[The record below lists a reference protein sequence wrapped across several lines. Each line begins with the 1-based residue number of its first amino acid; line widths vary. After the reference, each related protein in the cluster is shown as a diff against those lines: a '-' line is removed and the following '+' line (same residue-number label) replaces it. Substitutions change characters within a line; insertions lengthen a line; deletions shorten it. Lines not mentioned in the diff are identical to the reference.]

1 MLSGNGRH
9 RRPRQVPGLVVAA
22 GVTGS
27 ALALPLFGATGASAA
42 DGSSWD
48 RLAECES
55 GGVWSANFGNGYYGG
70 LQFDQTTWEEF
81 GGLDYAPTAD
91 LASRGEQIAV
101 AEKVV
106 AAQGPQAWATCAPIA
121 GLVTAS
127 PSATPESERD
137 KTQDGKG
144 ESGKTDKSEK
154 ADGGATSDAD
164 GSTASPDPSASA
176 TADPSDPSAPSAS
189 ATGDPSASA
198 TPGLGDL
205 PLFGESDWN
214 LGGSS
219 VSPSSPSDDSGIP
232 DDLPTPGGTEGGGT
246 AGSDESD
253 NSGGDSATSPD
264 DSSGR
269 HRGDR
274 APDDTADADRGSS
287 GRHASRDDEARDAGA
302 ADGAYTVRPGDSL
315 WGIAD
320 DQQVEG
326 GWTSLYAGNRLV
338 IGDDPNLIVP
348 GQDLAL
354 GQN

>member
-70 LQFDQTTWEEF
+70 LQFDQATWEEF

-121 GLVTAS
+121 GLVTSS
-127 PSATPESERD
+127 PSATPDSERG

-144 ESGKTDKSEK
+144 ESGKPDKSEQ

-164 GSTASPDPSASA
+164 GSTASPEPSASTSSDPSASA
-176 TADPSDPSAPSAS
+176 TP
-189 ATGDPSASA
+189 DPSASA
-198 TPGLGDL
+198 TPGFGDL

-232 DDLPTPGGTEGGGT
+232 DGLPTPGTTEGGGA
-246 AGSDESD
+246 AGSDETD
-253 NSGGDSATSPD
+253 NSGGDSTTSPD
-264 DSSGR
+264 GSSGR

-274 APDDTADADRGSS
+274 APDDTAEADRGSS
-287 GRHASRDDEARDAGA
+287 GRHASRDDAARDEGA
-302 ADGAYTVRPGDSL
+302 EGDAYTVRPGDSL

-326 GWTSLYAGNRLV
+326 GWTSLYAGNRMV
-338 IGDDPNLIVP
+338 IGDDPNFIVP